1 MKVFGKNVSP
11 KGENIIRKAISN
23 ERDFTINLLLYII
36 TLRFFI
42 KVLFIR
48 DGIIV
53 ESIWDEIVSFVFL
66 LVMISLKAMVNLE
79 FYKLDQTEKKYH
91 DEKWIKVRRDGEIL

>member
-1 MKVFGKNVSP
+1 MSLLQTSHREGLSSYSDNTQRKRVFGENVPP

-42 KVLFIR
+42 KLLFIR

-53 ESIWDEIVSFVFL
+53 ESIWDEIVSFTLL
-66 LVMISLKAMVNLE
+66 LVMISLKAMVNL
-79 FYKLDQTEKKYH
+79 
-91 DEKWIKVRRDGEIL
+91 